1 MDQEE
6 IEDDTSLFVY
16 PIEPSCAAEDEQFY
30 EVVELEDIQTRFQ
43 LDSGAKANVMSLRTY
58 SNLQRNHLPV
68 LKKTHIVLVSFSK
81 HKLKPRGEVVL
92 STRYHVLCGRTRIG
106 VSA

>member
-6 IEDDTSLFVY
+6 IEDDASLFVY
-16 PIEPSCAAEDEQFY
+16 PIESSCAAEDEQFY
-30 EVVELEDIQTRFQ
+30 EVVELEDTQTRFQ

-68 LKKTHIVLVSFSK
+68 LKKTHIV
-81 HKLKPRGEVVL
+81 
-92 STRYHVLCGRTRIG
+92 RIG
-106 VSA
+106 FLFQAQVETSWRSSVEHKISRSLR